1 MRHGKCRAVSPV
13 IATLIMIT
21 IAVTASILVY
31 VWSMSAIPI
40 IDQSSQYERTGEE
53 VAIDVVWFFNN
64 GTVTVTVR
72 NVGAKD
78 TRIGAIYVDG
88 VQKYSASGGY
98 LIPVG
103 SVASFTLEGVSQDYH
118 LFTVVTLKGNEVHG
132 KYGPV

>member
-1 MRHGKCRAVSPV
+1 MRRGRCKGVSPV

-64 GTVTVTVR
+64 ETVTATVR
-72 NVGAKD
+72 NVGARD
-78 TRIGAIYVDG
+78 ARIGAIYVDG
-88 VQKYSASGGY
+88 VQKYSASDGY
-98 LIPVG
+98 LIPVR
-103 SVASFTLEGVSQDYH
+103 SVASFTLQGVSKDYH
-118 LFTVVTLKGNEVHG
+118 LFTVVTLRGSQVHG
-132 KYGPV
+132 EYGPI